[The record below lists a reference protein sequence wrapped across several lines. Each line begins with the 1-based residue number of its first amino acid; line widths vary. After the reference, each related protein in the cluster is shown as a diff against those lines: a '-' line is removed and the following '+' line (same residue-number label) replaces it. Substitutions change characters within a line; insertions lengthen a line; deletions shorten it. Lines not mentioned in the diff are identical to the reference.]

1 MKERTGS
8 LRKPKVQKHVE
19 NLPKS
24 IPSSVSQIAKGIPF
38 VASLATFICERKLKL
53 PVLAYLFQNKRSI
66 TKTNSLTTV
75 RIYRELQETRLCW
88 TLQTTSYEGRTKNLW
103 MTPLFPFVLADQLQ
117 IMQAFYFVL
126 FLFCFVLLLFFALKQ
141 LSWPERRSLEGVVD
155 GRNFS
160 PLHFPYLDLF
170 LKV

>member
-8 LRKPKVQKHVE
+8 LRKPKVQKHVVE

-75 RIYRELQETRLCW
+75 RIYRELQETRLCR

-117 IMQAFYFVL
+117 IMYQAFYFVL
-126 FLFCFVLLLFFALKQ
+126 FLFRFVFLLFFALKQ
-141 LSWPERRSLEGVVD
+141 LS
-155 GRNFS
+155 
-160 PLHFPYLDLF
+160 
-170 LKV
+170 